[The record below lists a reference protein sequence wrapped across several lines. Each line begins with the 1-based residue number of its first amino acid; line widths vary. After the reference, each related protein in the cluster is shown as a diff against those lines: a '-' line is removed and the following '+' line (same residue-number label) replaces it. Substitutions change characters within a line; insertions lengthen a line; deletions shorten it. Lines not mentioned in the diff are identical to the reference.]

1 MREFTF
7 MNTTI
12 QLYQDVCFSSL
23 IGVSNTIPIRIPAS
37 NFLKNIDKVILKFVC
52 RVKWPIRP
60 SILCWLDY
68 LCYLVLHLF
77 FVREKLTIF
86 IWVYFWTLSCSIDLF
101 IYPFPIWNQSVV
113 PCPVP
118 TVASWPAYRFLKRQ
132 VRWSLLLQKDF
143 DLQNTQMMV
152 NVF

>member
-52 RVKWPIRP
+52 RVK
-60 SILCWLDY
+60 
-68 LCYLVLHLF
+68 
-77 FVREKLTIF
+77 
-86 IWVYFWTLSCSIDLF
+86 
-101 IYPFPIWNQSVV
+101 
-113 PCPVP
+113 
-118 TVASWPAYRFLKRQ
+118 
-132 VRWSLLLQKDF
+132 
-143 DLQNTQMMV
+143 
-152 NVF
+152 